1 MRRLARLALGL
12 LLGLW
17 LTGLAAAQAA
27 APAPGRPQGEASTH
41 QVLVLL
47 RMSPSHVRMGADYGG
62 GYGDASARAARRRVA
77 VRLAREYGLQ
87 LVDGWPMPLL
97 GLDCFIMSVP
107 ADRSPDE
114 VALAISR
121 QPGVESAQASHLY
134 AAQAATRPR
143 GDPLFLAQ
151 PAAHRWRL
159 SDLHELATGRGVKV
173 AVIDSLVDAS
183 HPDLAGQ
190 IQAVQNFVPDG
201 RTAPELHGTAVA
213 GIIAAREDNGVGIV
227 GVAPQARLMAL
238 RACWQESAASTV
250 CDSLSLAKALHY
262 AIDHRAQVIN
272 LSLAGPSDPLLG
284 RLIDVATARGEKVV
298 AAFDR
303 KLPGGGFPAS
313 HPGVVAVA
321 DEAVAPL
328 PEGVYSAPGRDV
340 PTTEP
345 GGRWSVVD
353 GSSYAAAHVSGLL
366 ALVAEHRPLEPRA
379 LALVR
384 ARPGGEIDACASL
397 LRVSLRD
404 DCACAREPGRP
415 VAGR

>member
-12 LLGLW
+12 LLGLS
-17 LTGLAAAQAA
+17 LTGLAAAQ
-27 APAPGRPQGEASTH
+27 PALPASIQTDAGASTH

-47 RMSPSHVRMGADYGG
+47 RMSPDHVRMGADYGG

-77 VRLAREYGLQ
+77 ARLARQYGLQ

-97 GLDCFIMSVP
+97 GVDCFIMTVP
-107 ADRSPDE
+107 ADRSPED

-134 AAQAATRPR
+134 AAQAVTPAH

-151 PAAHRWRL
+151 PVARKWRL
-159 SDLHELATGRGVKV
+159 ADLHELATGRGVKV
-173 AVIDSLVDAS
+173 AVIDSLIDQT
-183 HPDLAGQ
+183 HPDLVGQ
-190 IQAVQNFVPDG
+190 VQTAQNFVPDG

-227 GVAPQARLMAL
+227 GVAPQAKLMAL
-238 RACWQESAASTV
+238 RACWQQTAASTV
-250 CDSLSLAKALHY
+250 CDSLSLAKALHF
-262 AIDHRAQVIN
+262 AVDHNAQVIN
-272 LSLAGPSDPLLG
+272 LSLAGPPDPLLG

-303 KLPGGGFPAS
+303 KLPHGGFPAS
-313 HPGVVAVA
+313 HAGVVAVA
-321 DEAVAPL
+321 EEAVAPL
-328 PEGVYSAPGRDV
+328 PDGVYSAPGRDV

-366 ALVAEHRPLEPRA
+366 ALVAEHRPLERQA

-397 LRVSLRD
+397 LRVSLRN
-404 DCACAREPGRP
+404 DCACARHAGRP
-415 VAGR
+415 VARR

>member
-12 LLGLW
+12 LLGLS
-17 LTGLAAAQAA
+17 LAGLAAAQPVLPSSGSAE
-27 APAPGRPQGEASTH
+27 GNASAH
-41 QVLVLL
+41 EVLVLL
-47 RMSPSHVRMGADYGG
+47 RMSPDHVRLGADYGG

-77 VRLAREYGLQ
+77 ARLARQYGLR

-97 GLDCFIMSVP
+97 GVDCFIMAAP
-107 ADRSPDE
+107 AGRSPE
-114 VALAISR
+114 ALALAISR
-121 QPGVESAQASHLY
+121 EPGVDSAQASHLY
-134 AAQAATRPR
+134 AAQAITPPR

-151 PAAHRWRL
+151 PAARRWRL

-173 AVIDSLVDAS
+173 AVIDSLVDQA

-190 IQAVQNFVPDG
+190 VQTVQNFVPDG

-238 RACWQESAASTV
+238 RACWQQSASSTV

-262 AIDHRAQVIN
+262 AVDHGAQVIN
-272 LSLAGPSDPLLG
+272 MSLSGPPDPLLG
-284 RLIDVATARGEKVV
+284 RLIDVATGRGEKVV

-328 PEGVYSAPGRDV
+328 PDGVYSAPGRDV

-353 GSSYAAAHVSGLL
+353 GASYAAAHVSGLL
-366 ALVAEHRPLEPRA
+366 ALVAERRPLEPRA

-384 ARPGGEIDACASL
+384 AHSGGEIDACASL
-397 LRVSLRD
+397 LRVSLRN
-404 DCACAREPGRP
+404 DCACARQPGRP
-415 VAGR
+415 LAGR